1 MRILVSAS
9 FMTSMIEQFAKSL
22 SFESVKGAKDL
33 HKRIIF
39 TLLVLVVYRLGTY
52 IPIPGVNPEVLS
64 EFIRANSAGILGVFD
79 MFSGGA
85 LSRMTILALGLSPYI
100 SSSIIVQLVSKLIP
114 KFEYLTKEGEQ
125 GRRKMNTYTRY
136 LTVVIASMQG
146 FAVSIFIEQ
155 MGGMI
160 GLGAETVLINIWL
173 FRLVTVLSITG
184 GTLFLMWLGEQ
195 INSRGIGNGISTLIY
210 AGIVANIPSKLVS
223 AFTMGREEGVYY
235 IIPVMIGAAAIIFAY
250 VVFVEKAQRRIPI
263 QYPRRNPQE
272 VLSMPNYL
280 PLKVNISGVMP
291 PIFAQALLS
300 IPILAVGSIAALASN
315 DYINTFL
322 NLLKPGRWFYTLA
335 QVALVVFF
343 SFFYTSIMFNTKET
357 ADNLKKGQAYIPGIR
372 PGEQTQ
378 NYLTYVVTRITVVGA
393 AYLSTI
399 CLIPNIVQAHFSLN
413 SFFGGT
419 SILIVVSVTIET
431 ISQIQT
437 HLFANQ
443 YKGLLNRKKK

>member
-1 MRILVSAS
+1 
-9 FMTSMIEQFAKSL
+9 MIEQFASSL
-22 SFESVKGAKDL
+22 SFESVKAAKDL
-33 HKRIIF
+33 HKRIGF
-39 TLLVLVVYRLGTY
+39 TLLMLVVFRVGTY

-64 EFIRANSAGILGVFD
+64 EFIRANSAGILGIFD

-100 SSSIIVQLVSKLIP
+100 SSSIIIQLISKLVP

-136 LTVVIASMQG
+136 LTVGLSAVQG
-146 FAVSIFIEQ
+146 FGVSILIEQ
-155 MGGMI
+155 MGGMV
-160 GLGAETVLINIWL
+160 GLGADTLLINVWL
-173 FRLVTVLSITG
+173 FRFVTMISIMG

-195 INSRGIGNGISTLIY
+195 ITSRGIGNGISTLIY
-210 AGIVANIPSKLVS
+210 AGIVANLPSSLVS

-235 IIPVMIGAAAIIFAY
+235 VLPLLLGIASVIFAY
-250 VVFVEKAQRRIPI
+250 VVFMEKAQRRIPI

-272 VLSMPNYL
+272 VMNMPNYL

-300 IPILAVGSIAALASN
+300 IPILTLGSIAALASN
-315 DYINTFL
+315 EYINTFL
-322 NLLKPGRWFYTLA
+322 NLLKPGSWFYTSVQLA
-335 QVALVVFF
+335 MVIFF

-378 NYLTYVVTRITVVGA
+378 QYLSYVVNRITVVGA
-393 AYLSTI
+393 AYLASI
-399 CLIPNIVQAHFSLN
+399 CLIPNIVQAHISLN

-419 SILIVVSVTIET
+419 SILIIVSVTIET

-437 HLFANQ
+437 HLFASQ
-443 YKGLLNRKKK
+443 YKGLINRRKR

>member
-1 MRILVSAS
+1 
-9 FMTSMIEQFAKSL
+9 MTSMIEQFASSL
-22 SFESVKGAKDL
+22 SFESVRGAKDL

-39 TLLVLVVYRLGTY
+39 TLLMLVVYRLGTY

-100 SSSIIVQLVSKLIP
+100 SSSIIIQLVSKLIP

-136 LTVVIASMQG
+136 LTVALAAVQG
-146 FAVSIFIEQ
+146 FGVSILIEQ
-155 MGGMI
+155 MGGMV
-160 GLGAETVLINIWL
+160 GLGSETILINIWL
-173 FRLVTVLSITG
+173 FRLVTMLSIMG

-195 INSRGIGNGISTLIY
+195 ITSRGLGNGISTLIY
-210 AGIVANIPSKLVS
+210 AGIVANLPSSLIS

-235 IIPVMIGAAAIIFAY
+235 IVPLLLVMSSIIFAY

-263 QYPRRNPQE
+263 QYPRRNAQE
-272 VLSMPNYL
+272 AMSMPNYL

-300 IPILAVGSIAALASN
+300 IPILTIGSIAAVASN
-315 DYINTFL
+315 DYVNMFL
-322 NLLKPGRWFYTLA
+322 NLLKPGGWFYMTA
-335 QVALVVFF
+335 QLALVVFF

-378 NYLTYVVTRITVVGA
+378 NYLSYVVNRITVVGA
-393 AYLSTI
+393 IYLASI
-399 CLIPNIVQAHFSLN
+399 CVIPSIVQAHVSLN